1 MRFYGLDPE
10 KILTMPPLILSALAS
25 QRERL
30 QTEEM
35 LTAAIIAG
43 VPHMERRARARLLN
57 RWERAVEP
65 PAFLGETETQ
75 YSGVAP
81 EDMEAARA
89 WWEAQGVR
97 VETKGAN
104 NDG

>member
-1 MRFYGLDPE
+1 
-10 KILTMPPLILSALAS
+10 MPPLILSALAS

-57 RWERAVEP
+57 RWERTVEP
-65 PAFLGETETQ
+65 PAFLERTETQ